1 MQQDSTQ
8 AHFSNHQIPLES
20 VDQLSQ
26 ISFSPLLPRYIQVIR
41 INFVLLWFLGA
52 VVFAVVLAIVEL
64 ELSALLW
71 LLLALGALWCLSLGI
86 SLWAISLSFS
96 RRGYAVRE
104 HDISH
109 RSGVFF
115 VKTETIPLDRVQQVS
130 LSQSPIARLLDF
142 YTVEVD
148 AAGGASCRIRGLEA
162 SEAEALRD
170 HILSQ
175 IRHDY

>member
-1 MQQDSTQ
+1 M
-8 AHFSNHQIPLES
+8 
-20 VDQLSQ
+20 
-26 ISFSPLLPRYIQVIR
+26 
-41 INFVLLWFLGA
+41 
-52 VVFAVVLAIVEL
+52 
-64 ELSALLW
+64 
-71 LLLALGALWCLSLGI
+71 GI
-86 SLWAISLSFS
+86 SLWTISLSFS